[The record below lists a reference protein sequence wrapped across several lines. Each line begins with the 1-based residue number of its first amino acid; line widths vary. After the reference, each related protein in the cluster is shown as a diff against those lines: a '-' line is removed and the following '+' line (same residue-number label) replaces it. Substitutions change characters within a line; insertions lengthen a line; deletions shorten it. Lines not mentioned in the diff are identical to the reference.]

1 MKGRRVLFYS
11 SLLAQIVAFL
21 TLVGIARSYSAA
33 EVGQYAV
40 SAAVAGIL
48 ALVPSLRYEQVM
60 LSGSREGSF
69 SHARDTVY
77 LSILVTVVLL
87 GLILITRNFLP
98 DSIQSNLLLI
108 VYIAFASSNYQT
120 FFTLLTRNACFRG
133 QGLGIITQQ
142 LVFALFALYLND
154 VVEQSLIAS
163 FAIAQTAALCVIFTA
178 ALRTKKE
185 LIIDYR
191 CDFKFFSRNFEFPKS
206 LLPGSLLNAVSNHT
220 PVIIVEAFAGQALA
234 GHFSVAQK
242 ILQLP
247 MYIFGNPI
255 GTAFAGNYSSTQDP
269 VLRKRLVQKVTRTLL
284 ELILFPLICFA
295 FFGSE
300 IVGLIFGLDWKES
313 AEIAIQLLPMA
324 LFWFLVS
331 PLSVVMIINR
341 LPRTDLFFQ
350 TLLFITRVLGLTVLY
365 LLDLPNLFLAYGILI
380 AVACLL
386 YLSKIF
392 STHGSSFNSLCFSS
406 RYFKFLMVFGSVSL
420 VSLSIDELSSSLE
433 VKLLL
438 LSLFGLIYLKS
449 YLLPSFKN

>member
-1 MKGRRVLFYS
+1 MNGQRVLFYS
-11 SLLAQIVAFL
+11 SLLAQTVAFL

-33 EVGQYAV
+33 EVGEYAV
-40 SAAVAGIL
+40 SAAAAGIL
-48 ALVPSLRYEQVM
+48 ALLPSLRYEQVM
-60 LSGSREGSF
+60 LSDGRERSF

-77 LSILVTVVLL
+77 LSICVTAVLG
-87 GLILITRNFLP
+87 GLMFTARDFLP
-98 DSIQSNLLLI
+98 YVIQSNLLLI
-108 VYIAFASSNYQT
+108 VYIAFISSNYQT
-120 FFTLLTRNACFRG
+120 FFTLLTRNACFRA
-133 QGLGIITQQ
+133 QGLGIVAQQ
-142 LVFALFALYLND
+142 LVFSFCALYMNA
-154 VVEQSLIAS
+154 VVGQALIVS
-163 FAIAQTAALCVIFTA
+163 FAIAQTAALASIFIA
-178 ALRTKKE
+178 ATRAKKE
-185 LIIDYR
+185 LTIKYR
-191 CDFKFFSRNFEFPKS
+191 ADLGFFSKNFEFPKS
-206 LLPGSLLNAVSNHT
+206 LLPGSLLNAISNHT

-247 MYIFGNPI
+247 MYVFGNPI

-269 VLRKRLVQKVTRTLL
+269 VLRKQLVQKVTRTLL
-284 ELILFPLICFA
+284 EVILFPMICFA
-295 FFGSE
+295 LYGSE
-300 IVGLIFGLDWKES
+300 IVGLIFGSDWKRS

-350 TLLFITRVLGLTVLY
+350 TLLFITRVVGLTALY
-365 LLDLPNLFLAYGILI
+365 LIDVPNLFLAYGILI

-392 STHGSSFNSLCFSS
+392 SIHGSSFNSLCFSS
-406 RYFKFLMVFGSVSL
+406 RYSKFLMVFGLVSWVSL
-420 VSLSIDELSSSLE
+420 FIDGMLSSLE

-449 YLLPSFKN
+449 YLLPSFKS